1 MNNAKNLHI
10 SIYKNI
16 FIYICIYLCMS
27 INIYKY
33 LKTEIFP
40 QFFSKLFMLKISL
53 SNELFYYKKN
63 LQTESNDGEW
73 SSIKVYE
80 KN

>member
-1 MNNAKNLHI
+1 MQKNLHL

-16 FIYICIYLCMS
+16 FIYIYIYLCMS
-27 INIYKY
+27 INIYIY
-33 LKTEIFP
+33 IKTEIFP
-40 QFFSKLFMLKISL
+40 QFFSKLFLLKISL

>member
-1 MNNAKNLHI
+1 
-10 SIYKNI
+10 
-16 FIYICIYLCMS
+16 MS